1 VKLGFVG
8 LGQMGSPIALN
19 LLKSGA
25 ELVVSDRDEGR
36 IAPLRDRGAGGTT
49 NAAELADTDILFLC
63 LPNTE
68 VMRSVLTGEGGI
80 IEHLR
85 RGQTVVDLSTIGYG
99 ATVEIGRALEATG
112 VAFLDAPV
120 SGMEARAIEGTLTVI
135 CGGARDVF
143 DRVKP
148 YFDCIGTTI
157 LHLGPTGSGQ
167 LTKLINQLL
176 FDINAAALGEILP
189 MAAKMGL
196 DPDLVGEV
204 VNSGTG
210 RSYASEFFIPRI
222 LRGHFTDGYPM
233 AHAYKDLVSA
243 AELGAERCVPMPV
256 LAAATATYQAALLR
270 GHGEKDKGA
279 MVRVFEELLGVEYRS
294 RASGGPP
301 ASPDGTE
308 DVP

>member
-120 SGMEARAIEGTLTVI
+120 SGMEARAIDGTLTVM

-176 FDINAAALGEILP
+176 FDITPPRSAKSCPWRRRWGWTPTWWARWSTAA
-189 MAAKMGL
+189 
-196 DPDLVGEV
+196 
-204 VNSGTG
+204 
-210 RSYASEFFIPRI
+210 R
-222 LRGHFTDGYPM
+222 
-233 AHAYKDLVSA
+233 
-243 AELGAERCVPMPV
+243 
-256 LAAATATYQAALLR
+256 AAATPR
-270 GHGEKDKGA
+270 SSS
-279 MVRVFEELLGVEYRS
+279 S
-294 RASGGPP
+294 RASCGATSPTATRWLTPTRTWSAPPSWGPSA
-301 ASPDGTE
+301 ASPCRCW
-308 DVP
+308 PRPPRRIRRR